1 MHCAWRG
8 PQQLTEWFHNNCAD
22 AYDEGHGPQRPRDTS
37 LCRHNHAPLV
47 MGVTSVGRV
56 SQAAVLW
63 LDSTLVGTEQALNTT
78 EGTHRS
84 A

>member
-1 MHCAWRG
+1 MVPNVLGIRRCAGTIMTRSSW
-8 PQQLTEWFHNNCAD
+8 
-22 AYDEGHGPQRPRDTS
+22 
-37 LCRHNHAPLV
+37 
-47 MGVTSVGRV
+47 VTSVGRV